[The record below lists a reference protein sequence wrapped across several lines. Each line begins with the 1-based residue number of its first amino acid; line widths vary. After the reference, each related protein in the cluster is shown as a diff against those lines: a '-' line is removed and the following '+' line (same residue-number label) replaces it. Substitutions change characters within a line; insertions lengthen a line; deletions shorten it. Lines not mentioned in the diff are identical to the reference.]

1 MKIRKQIG
9 KLYDWPTYKDEA
21 NVVTVETYYRKY
33 EENEIDDNG
42 KKSYSCLIIT
52 YSHLNPKYRRE
63 KHIKEVIIE
72 ENQYNDFVDLLRAAL
87 DDIANKVE
95 NE

>member
-1 MKIRKQIG
+1 MKLRKQIG
-9 KLYDWPTYKDEA
+9 KLYYWPTYTNEA
-21 NVVTVETYYRKY
+21 NVITLETYYRKY
-33 EENEIDDNG
+33 EENQIDDNG

-63 KHIKEVIIE
+63 KHIKEVVIE
-72 ENQYNDFVDLLRAAL
+72 ENQFNDFIDLLRAGL
-87 DDIANKVE
+87 DDLANKVE